1 MLMLLQLEHTFIT
14 ADLLNQNPYKDVHVA
29 V

>member
-1 MLMLLQLEHTFIT
+1 MLILLQLEHAFIT
-14 ADLLNQNPYKDVHVA
+14 ADLLNQNPYKEVHVG